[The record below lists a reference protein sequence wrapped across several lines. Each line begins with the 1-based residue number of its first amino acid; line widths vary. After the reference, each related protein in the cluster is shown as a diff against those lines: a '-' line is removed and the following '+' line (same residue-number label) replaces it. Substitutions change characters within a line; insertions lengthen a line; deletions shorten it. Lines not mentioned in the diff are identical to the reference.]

1 MRERARLQ
9 SASVLAAVIAGAGSE
24 LGAKVRRAAS
34 RWGHGEDASLI
45 PTGER
50 VPLHAAC
57 FTNAAASV
65 AFDFDD
71 YLFAGHTGHSS
82 VLGALAFGEASGSSG
97 ADVLTAQV
105 VGNEV
110 GGRLGAAF
118 LLGPHNGQMWTY
130 IHALEGACVAGRFL
144 GLDPERMGHAIGI
157 ALAQP
162 PYPLAPA
169 FFGPDSKALMASEP
183 LVNGIRAAELA
194 AEGVTGADDILGDEN
209 GMLAKIGVR
218 PLTFVFSG
226 FGSAWTTSSLAY
238 KLYPGCAYVDTPVDA
253 FTEIRETFARKEGR
267 PLTAGDVAGVHVGA
281 TLFTEGMEALA
292 APYRRRERI
301 TPVDVNFSVGLSF
314 GVLLATG
321 EISASSL
328 SASSLDANRD
338 VILSVFDK
346 TTVEQVPELSLE
358 VGGLSDLGIDPLL
371 LFEGGEGLT
380 LDGADFA
387 AFQMRFPARVT
398 LETTSG
404 EVFSAEVSIPA
415 GAPGRPLDEIA
426 GGVSDKFLR
435 VARGSLRD
443 PDGALEALLAF
454 DASPDIRAIVDRV
467 VTR

>member
-1 MRERARLQ
+1 MQ

-34 RWGHGEDASLI
+34 RWGRGEDASLI
-45 PTGER
+45 PSGER
-50 VPLHAAC
+50 VPLHTAC
-57 FTNAAASV
+57 YTNAAASV

-82 VLGALAFGEASGSSG
+82 VLGALAFGEASGSPG
-97 ADVLTAQV
+97 AHVLAAQV

-144 GLDPERMGHAIGI
+144 GLDAERMAHAIGI

-209 GMLAKIGVR
+209 GMLAKIGAR
-218 PLTFVFSG
+218 PLPFVFSG

-253 FTEIRETFARKEGR
+253 FNEIREAFAAKAGR
-267 PLTAGDVAGVHVGA
+267 PLATGDVARIHVGA
-281 TLFTEGMEALA
+281 TLFTAGMEALA
-292 APYRRRERI
+292 APYRRRDRI

-328 SASSLDANRD
+328 SASSLAANHDA
-338 VILSVFDK
+338 ILSVFDA

-358 VGGLSDLGIDPLL
+358 VGGLADLGIDPMR
-371 LFEGGEGLT
+371 LFDGGEGLT
-380 LDGADFA
+380 LEGADFA
-387 AFQMRFPARVT
+387 AFQMRFPSRVT

-404 EVFSAEVSIPA
+404 EEFTSEVQIPA
-415 GAPGRPLDEIA
+415 GAPGRPLDEITA
-426 GGVSDKFLR
+426 GVSDKFLR
-435 VARGSLRD
+435 VAQGTLRD

-454 DASPDIRAIVDRV
+454 DASPDIRAVVDRV
-467 VTR
+467 VSR

>member
-1 MRERARLQ
+1 
-9 SASVLAAVIAGAGSE
+9 VIAGAGSE

-34 RWGHGEDASLI
+34 RWGRSMDASLI
-45 PTGER
+45 PSGER

-65 AFDFDD
+65 SFDFDD

-82 VLGALAFGEASGSSG
+82 VLGALAFGEAAGASG
-97 ADVLTAQV
+97 ADVLAAQV

-130 IHALEGACVAGRFL
+130 IHALSGACIAGRFL
-144 GLDPERMGHAIGI
+144 GLDAERLRHAIGI

-194 AEGVTGADDILGDEN
+194 AEGVTGAEDILGDEN
-209 GMLAKIGVR
+209 GMLAKIASV
-218 PLTFVFSG
+218 PLPFVFSG

-238 KLYPGCAYVDTPVDA
+238 KLYPGCAYVDTPIDA
-253 FTEIRETFARKEGR
+253 FNDLREAFAAKEGR
-267 PLTAGDVAGVHVGA
+267 PLTVGDVERVHVGA
-281 TLFTEGMEALA
+281 TLFTAGMEAMA
-292 APYRRRERI
+292 APYRRRDRI

-314 GVLLATG
+314 GVLLASG

-328 SASSLDANRD
+328 SGRSLTENREA
-338 VILSVFDK
+338 ILSVFDK

-358 VGGLSDLGIDPLL
+358 VGGLSDLGIDPAR
-371 LFEGGEGLT
+371 LFAGGEGLT

-398 LETTSG
+398 LETTAG
-404 EVFSAEVSIPA
+404 DEFTAEVSIPA
-415 GAPGRPLDEIA
+415 GAPGRRIDEIRD
-426 GGVSDKFLR
+426 GVGQKFLG
-435 VARGSLRD
+435 VARGVLSD
-443 PDGALEALLAF
+443 PDGALEALLTF
-454 DASPDIRAIVDRV
+454 DSSPDVRAIVDRV
-467 VTR
+467 VVR